1 MANNFQLFPK
11 GSNTAARLFD
21 IDEQICTKVL
31 NVPVDAKNYGG
42 AHSKNSFDWFN
53 IIGYNIAAGDK
64 LGSQELR
71 DVVAK
76 WTDNDL
82 IGVKVLQYLE
92 DNYTSDSFVT
102 IGK

>member
-1 MANNFQLFPK
+1 MANNFQLFSK
-11 GSNTAARLFD
+11 GSNTAACLFD
-21 IDEQICTKVL
+21 IDEEICTKVL

-42 AHSKNSFDWFN
+42 NSFDWFN
-53 IIGYNIAAGDK
+53 IIGYNIAAGNK

-76 WTDNDL
+76 WTDNDPT
-82 IGVKVLQYLE
+82 GVKVLQYLE

>member
-21 IDEQICTKVL
+21 IDEEICTKVL

-53 IIGYNIAAGDK
+53 TIGYLIASGRK
-64 LGSQELR
+64 LGSEELR
-71 DVVAK
+71 LKVAE
-76 WTDNDL
+76 WTENDP

-92 DNYTSDSFVT
+92 DNYTSNSFIT